1 MTAKLSISVPDDVAD
16 WLSGQPNASAAVAA
30 AVRAQMLATRTDEV
44 LRRAGIAVTED
55 GKARWRAR
63 LARPMSEAVLD
74 EGLRRLD
81 DAR

>member
-30 AVRAQMLATRTDEV
+30 AVRAQMLAARTDEV

-55 GKARWRAR
+55 GKARWRKR
-63 LARPMSEAVLD
+63 LAQPMAPDVLD
-74 EGLRRLD
+74 EGRRMLD
-81 DAR
+81 GPA